1 MRARFHNRN
10 NSHRLTSRLG
20 LTLIELTI
28 AIAVFSVLLA
38 TSMKMIFV
46 ASGQLRANERRYVAL
61 QAVQAV
67 SEQIENMP
75 WEQLTTESA
84 SQVTIPELATLYLPG
99 AKLTATVNE
108 ETAQPAKRVLVEIT
122 WSGRG
127 GQRSQPVRL
136 TSWVFSENAPTSP

>member
-1 MRARFHNRN
+1 MNAQDHPRN
-10 NSHRLTSRLG
+10 DSRRLTSRPG

-46 ASGQLRANERRYVAL
+46 ASSQVRANERRNVAL
-61 QAVQAV
+61 QTVQAV

-75 WEQLTTESA
+75 WEQLTTEAA
-84 SQVTIPELATLYLPG
+84 SQIAIPELAAPYLPG
-99 AKLTATVNE
+99 AKLTATVKD
-108 ETAQPAKRVLVEIT
+108 ETDPPAKRVLVEIT
-122 WSGRG
+122 WNGRG

-136 TSWVFSENAPTSP
+136 TSWVFPDNAPTSP